1 MKDTIFSQLDFGPI
15 TEFLNDDN
23 ITDISYSNGGNVW
36 LKTLDKGIYMVNRPE
51 INNALM
57 EKLAFQCSNVMGTTF
72 NMAHP
77 FLDAESTELRLN
89 FVHESIATNGIACVI
104 RKTPAKINLTLD
116 VTGKL
121 ENGYHTLSM
130 IMQSIDVCDELSFEK
145 TADET
150 ILFSMNKELPDKIP
164 AEKNLV
170 YKAAKLMKDTFKID
184 GGFKIHL
191 TKNIPAAAGLA
202 GGSSDCA
209 ATLIGINE
217 LCGLGLDIE
226 KLCEIGVKL
235 GADVPFCIRKGTML
249 AEGIGE
255 ILTPLT
261 SLTGIPVL
269 LIKPN
274 ISISTPYVYKH
285 LKLNELD
292 YHPDNK
298 AVISYIKDKN
308 IKKII
313 FYVFSTFFCA
323 IFFAKKAKTPK

>member
-1 MKDTIFSQLDFGPI
+1 MG
-15 TEFLNDDN
+15 N
-23 ITDISYSNGGNVW
+23 ILI
-36 LKTLDKGIYMVNRPE
+36 K
-51 INNALM
+51 
-57 EKLAFQCSNVMGTTF
+57 
-72 NMAHP
+72 
-77 FLDAESTELRLN
+77 
-89 FVHESIATNGIACVI
+89 
-104 RKTPAKINLTLD
+104 KTPAKINLTLD

-150 ILFSMNKELPDKIP
+150 ILFSMNKDLPDKIP

-170 YKAAKLMKDTFKID
+170 YKAAKLMKDIFKID

-226 KLCEIGVKL
+226 KLCKIGVKL

-255 ILTPLT
+255 ILTPLAP
-261 SLTGIPVL
+261 LTGIPVL

-298 AVISYIKDKN
+298 AVISYIKDNN
-308 IKKII
+308 IKKIAASLSNVLETVTIPENPIIAELKHYLTENGAIGSLMSGSGPTTFGI
-313 FYVFSTFFCA
+313 FENMET
-323 IFFAKKAKTPK
+323 AKKAYEKAKADFPDFDVVLCQTM

>member
-1 MKDTIFSQLDFGPI
+1 MG
-15 TEFLNDDN
+15 N
-23 ITDISYSNGGNVW
+23 ILI
-36 LKTLDKGIYMVNRPE
+36 K
-51 INNALM
+51 
-57 EKLAFQCSNVMGTTF
+57 
-72 NMAHP
+72 
-77 FLDAESTELRLN
+77 
-89 FVHESIATNGIACVI
+89 
-104 RKTPAKINLTLD
+104 KTPAKINLTLD

-261 SLTGIPVL
+261 PLTGIPVL

-298 AVISYIKDKN
+298 AVISYIKDNN
-308 IKKII
+308 IKKIAASLSNVLETVTIPENPIIAELKRYLTESGAMGSLMSGSGPTTFGI
-313 FYVFSTFFCA
+313 FENMEN
-323 IFFAKKAKTPK
+323 AKKAYEKAKADYPDFDVVLCRTM

>member
-1 MKDTIFSQLDFGPI
+1 MG
-15 TEFLNDDN
+15 N
-23 ITDISYSNGGNVW
+23 ILI
-36 LKTLDKGIYMVNRPE
+36 K
-51 INNALM
+51 
-57 EKLAFQCSNVMGTTF
+57 
-72 NMAHP
+72 
-77 FLDAESTELRLN
+77 
-89 FVHESIATNGIACVI
+89 
-104 RKTPAKINLTLD
+104 KTPAKINLTLD

-308 IKKII
+308 IKKIAASLSNVLETVTIPENPIIAELKRYLTEIGAIGSLMSGSGPTTFGI
-313 FYVFSTFFCA
+313 FKNMET
-323 IFFAKKAKTPK
+323 AKKAYEKAKADYPDFDVVLCRTM

>member
-1 MKDTIFSQLDFGPI
+1 MENIF
-15 TEFLNDDN
+15 T
-23 ITDISYSNGGNVW
+23 
-36 LKTLDKGIYMVNRPE
+36 KK
-51 INNALM
+51 A
-57 EKLAFQCSNVMGTTF
+57 
-72 NMAHP
+72 
-77 FLDAESTELRLN
+77 
-89 FVHESIATNGIACVI
+89 
-104 RKTPAKINLTLD
+104 PAKINLTLD

-145 TADET
+145 TTDEQIIFT
-150 ILFSMNKELPDKIP
+150 MNKELPDKIP
-164 AEKNLV
+164 SEKNLV
-170 YKAAKLMKDTFKID
+170 SKAAKLMKDTFEIK

-217 LCGLGLDIE
+217 LCEIGLDTE

-235 GADVPFCIRKGTML
+235 GADVPFCIKKGTML

-261 SLTGIPVL
+261 PLQGVPVL
-269 LIKPN
+269 LIKPD

-285 LKLNELD
+285 HSRQQK
-292 YHPDNK
+292 P
-298 AVISYIKDKN
+298 
-308 IKKII
+308 
-313 FYVFSTFFCA
+313 F
-323 IFFAKKAKTPK
+323 

>member
-1 MKDTIFSQLDFGPI
+1 MG
-15 TEFLNDDN
+15 N
-23 ITDISYSNGGNVW
+23 ILI
-36 LKTLDKGIYMVNRPE
+36 K
-51 INNALM
+51 
-57 EKLAFQCSNVMGTTF
+57 
-72 NMAHP
+72 
-77 FLDAESTELRLN
+77 
-89 FVHESIATNGIACVI
+89 
-104 RKTPAKINLTLD
+104 KTPAKINLTLD

-150 ILFSMNKELPDKIP
+150 ILFSMNKDLPDKIP

-255 ILTPLT
+255 ILTPLAP
-261 SLTGIPVL
+261 LTGIPVL

-298 AVISYIKDKN
+298 AVISYIKDNN
-308 IKKII
+308 IKKIAASLSNVLETVTIPENPIIAELKRYLTENGAIGSLMSGSGPTTFGI
-313 FYVFSTFFCA
+313 FENMET
-323 IFFAKKAKTPK
+323 AKKAYEKAKADYPDFDVVLCRTM

>member
-1 MKDTIFSQLDFGPI
+1 MG
-15 TEFLNDDN
+15 N
-23 ITDISYSNGGNVW
+23 ILI
-36 LKTLDKGIYMVNRPE
+36 K
-51 INNALM
+51 
-57 EKLAFQCSNVMGTTF
+57 
-72 NMAHP
+72 
-77 FLDAESTELRLN
+77 
-89 FVHESIATNGIACVI
+89 
-104 RKTPAKINLTLD
+104 KTPAKINLTLD

-145 TADET
+145 AADEE
-150 ILFSMNKELPDKIP
+150 ISFSMNKELPDKIP

-170 YKAAKLMKDTFKID
+170 YKAAKLMKDTFKIED
-184 GGFKIHL
+184 GFKIHL

-217 LCGLGLDIE
+217 LCKLGLDTE

-255 ILTPLT
+255 VLTPLT
-261 SLTGIPVL
+261 PLTGVPVL
-269 LIKPN
+269 LIKPD

-292 YHPDNK
+292 YHPDNR
-298 AVISYIKDKN
+298 AVISYIEDNN
-308 IKKII
+308 IKKIAASLSNVLETVTIPENPIIAELKRYLTENGAIGSLMSGSGPTTFGI
-313 FYVFSTFFCA
+313 FEDIKIAQKAYE
-323 IFFAKKAKTPK
+323 KAKNDYPDFDVVLCRTV

>member
-1 MKDTIFSQLDFGPI
+1 MG
-15 TEFLNDDN
+15 N
-23 ITDISYSNGGNVW
+23 ILI
-36 LKTLDKGIYMVNRPE
+36 K
-51 INNALM
+51 
-57 EKLAFQCSNVMGTTF
+57 
-72 NMAHP
+72 
-77 FLDAESTELRLN
+77 
-89 FVHESIATNGIACVI
+89 
-104 RKTPAKINLTLD
+104 KTPAKINLTLD

-255 ILTPLT
+255 ILTPLAP
-261 SLTGIPVL
+261 LTGIPVL

-298 AVISYIKDKN
+298 AVISYIKDNN
-308 IKKII
+308 IKKIAASLSNVLETVTIPENPIIAELKRYLTESGAIGSLMSGSGPTTFGI
-313 FYVFSTFFCA
+313 FENMET
-323 IFFAKKAKTPK
+323 AKKAYEKAKADYPDFDVVLCQTM

>member
-1 MKDTIFSQLDFGPI
+1 MG
-15 TEFLNDDN
+15 N
-23 ITDISYSNGGNVW
+23 ILI
-36 LKTLDKGIYMVNRPE
+36 K
-51 INNALM
+51 
-57 EKLAFQCSNVMGTTF
+57 
-72 NMAHP
+72 
-77 FLDAESTELRLN
+77 
-89 FVHESIATNGIACVI
+89 
-104 RKTPAKINLTLD
+104 KTPAKINLTLD

-261 SLTGIPVL
+261 PLTGIPVL

-308 IKKII
+308 IKKIAASLSNVLETVTIPENPIIAELKRYLTEIGAIGSRMSGSGPTTFGI
-313 FYVFSTFFCA
+313 FKNMET
-323 IFFAKKAKTPK
+323 AKKAYEKAKADYPDFDVVLCRTM

>member
-1 MKDTIFSQLDFGPI
+1 MG
-15 TEFLNDDN
+15 N
-23 ITDISYSNGGNVW
+23 ILI
-36 LKTLDKGIYMVNRPE
+36 K
-51 INNALM
+51 
-57 EKLAFQCSNVMGTTF
+57 
-72 NMAHP
+72 
-77 FLDAESTELRLN
+77 
-89 FVHESIATNGIACVI
+89 
-104 RKTPAKINLTLD
+104 KTPAKINLTLD

-150 ILFSMNKELPDKIP
+150 ILFSMNKGLPDKIP

-191 TKNIPAAAGLA
+191 TKNIPATAGLA

-255 ILTPLT
+255 ILTPLAP
-261 SLTGIPVL
+261 LTGIPVL

-298 AVISYIKDKN
+298 AVISYIKDNN
-308 IKKII
+308 IKKIAASLSNVLETVTIPENPIIAELKRYLTESGAIGSLMSGSGPTTFGI
-313 FYVFSTFFCA
+313 FENMET
-323 IFFAKKAKTPK
+323 AKKAYEKAKADYPDFDVVLCQTM

>member
-1 MKDTIFSQLDFGPI
+1 MG
-15 TEFLNDDN
+15 N
-23 ITDISYSNGGNVW
+23 ILI
-36 LKTLDKGIYMVNRPE
+36 K
-51 INNALM
+51 
-57 EKLAFQCSNVMGTTF
+57 
-72 NMAHP
+72 
-77 FLDAESTELRLN
+77 
-89 FVHESIATNGIACVI
+89 
-104 RKTPAKINLTLD
+104 KTPAKINLTLD

-170 YKAAKLMKDTFKID
+170 YRAAKLMKDTFKID

-261 SLTGIPVL
+261 PLTGIPVL

-308 IKKII
+308 IKKIAASLSNVLETVTIPENPIIAELKRYLTEIGAIGSLMSGSGPTTFGI
-313 FYVFSTFFCA
+313 FKNMET
-323 IFFAKKAKTPK
+323 AKKAYEKAKADYPDFDVVLCRTM

>member
-1 MKDTIFSQLDFGPI
+1 MG
-15 TEFLNDDN
+15 N
-23 ITDISYSNGGNVW
+23 ILI
-36 LKTLDKGIYMVNRPE
+36 K
-51 INNALM
+51 
-57 EKLAFQCSNVMGTTF
+57 
-72 NMAHP
+72 
-77 FLDAESTELRLN
+77 
-89 FVHESIATNGIACVI
+89 
-104 RKTPAKINLTLD
+104 KTPAKINLTLD

-191 TKNIPAAAGLA
+191 TKNIPAAAVLA

-308 IKKII
+308 IKKIAASLSNVLETVTIPENPIIAELKRYLTEIGAIGSLMSGSGPTTFGI
-313 FYVFSTFFCA
+313 FKNMET
-323 IFFAKKAKTPK
+323 AKKAYEKAKADYPDFDVVLCRTM

>member
-1 MKDTIFSQLDFGPI
+1 MG
-15 TEFLNDDN
+15 N
-23 ITDISYSNGGNVW
+23 ILI
-36 LKTLDKGIYMVNRPE
+36 K
-51 INNALM
+51 
-57 EKLAFQCSNVMGTTF
+57 
-72 NMAHP
+72 
-77 FLDAESTELRLN
+77 
-89 FVHESIATNGIACVI
+89 
-104 RKTPAKINLTLD
+104 KTPAKINLTLD

-121 ENGYHTLSM
+121 ESGYHTLSM

-150 ILFSMNKELPDKIP
+150 ILFSMNKDLPDKIP

-261 SLTGIPVL
+261 PLTGIPVL

-285 LKLNELD
+285 LKLNKLD

-298 AVISYIKDKN
+298 AVISYIKDNN
-308 IKKII
+308 IKKIAASLSNVLETVTIPENPIIAELKRYLTESGAIGSLMSGSGPTTFGI
-313 FYVFSTFFCA
+313 FENMET
-323 IFFAKKAKTPK
+323 AKKAYEKAKADYPDFDVVLCQTM

>member
-1 MKDTIFSQLDFGPI
+1 MG
-15 TEFLNDDN
+15 N
-23 ITDISYSNGGNVW
+23 ILI
-36 LKTLDKGIYMVNRPE
+36 K
-51 INNALM
+51 
-57 EKLAFQCSNVMGTTF
+57 
-72 NMAHP
+72 
-77 FLDAESTELRLN
+77 
-89 FVHESIATNGIACVI
+89 
-104 RKTPAKINLTLD
+104 KTPAKINLTLD

-150 ILFSMNKELPDKIP
+150 ILFSMNKDLPDKIP

-202 GGSSDCA
+202 GGRRQGMIA
-209 ATLIGINE
+209 VLINE

-255 ILTPLT
+255 ILTPLAP
-261 SLTGIPVL
+261 LTGIPVL

-298 AVISYIKDKN
+298 AVISYIKDNN
-308 IKKII
+308 IKKIAASLSNVLETVTIPENPIIAELKHYLTENGAIGSLMSGSGPTTFGI
-313 FYVFSTFFCA
+313 FENMET
-323 IFFAKKAKTPK
+323 AKKAYEKAKADFPDFDVVLCQTM

>member
-1 MKDTIFSQLDFGPI
+1 MG
-15 TEFLNDDN
+15 N
-23 ITDISYSNGGNVW
+23 ILI
-36 LKTLDKGIYMVNRPE
+36 K
-51 INNALM
+51 
-57 EKLAFQCSNVMGTTF
+57 
-72 NMAHP
+72 
-77 FLDAESTELRLN
+77 
-89 FVHESIATNGIACVI
+89 
-104 RKTPAKINLTLD
+104 KTPAKINLTLD

-150 ILFSMNKELPDKIP
+150 ILFSMNKDLPDKIP

-255 ILTPLT
+255 ILTPLAP
-261 SLTGIPVL
+261 LTGIPVL

-298 AVISYIKDKN
+298 AVISYIKDNN
-308 IKKII
+308 IKKIAASLSNVLETVTIPENSIIAELKHYLTENGAIGSLMSGSGPTTFGI
-313 FYVFSTFFCA
+313 FENMET
-323 IFFAKKAKTPK
+323 AKKAYEKAKADFPDFDVVLCQTM

>member
-1 MKDTIFSQLDFGPI
+1 MENIF
-15 TEFLNDDN
+15 T
-23 ITDISYSNGGNVW
+23 
-36 LKTLDKGIYMVNRPE
+36 KK
-51 INNALM
+51 A
-57 EKLAFQCSNVMGTTF
+57 
-72 NMAHP
+72 
-77 FLDAESTELRLN
+77 
-89 FVHESIATNGIACVI
+89 
-104 RKTPAKINLTLD
+104 PAKINLTLD

-145 TADET
+145 TTDEQIIFT
-150 ILFSMNKELPDKIP
+150 MNKELPDKIP
-164 AEKNLV
+164 SEKNLV
-170 YKAAKLMKDTFKID
+170 YKAAKLMKDTFEIK

-217 LCGLGLDIE
+217 LCEIGLDTE

-235 GADVPFCIRKGTML
+235 GADVPFCIKKGTML

-261 SLTGIPVL
+261 PLQGVPVL
-269 LIKPN
+269 LIKPD

-285 LKLNELD
+285 LNLEELD

-298 AVISYIKDKN
+298 AMISYIDKKSVKDIAASVTIPENPVIDELKHYLLEN
-308 IKKII
+308 GAIGSLMSGSGPTTFGI
-313 FYVFSTFFCA
+313 FEDMET
-323 IFFAKKAKTPK
+323 AKKAYDKAKIDYPGFDVVLCRTM

>member
-1 MKDTIFSQLDFGPI
+1 MG
-15 TEFLNDDN
+15 N
-23 ITDISYSNGGNVW
+23 ILI
-36 LKTLDKGIYMVNRPE
+36 K
-51 INNALM
+51 
-57 EKLAFQCSNVMGTTF
+57 
-72 NMAHP
+72 
-77 FLDAESTELRLN
+77 
-89 FVHESIATNGIACVI
+89 
-104 RKTPAKINLTLD
+104 KTPAKINLTLD

-150 ILFSMNKELPDKIP
+150 ILFSMNKDLPDKIP

-249 AEGIGE
+249 AEGFGE
-255 ILTPLT
+255 ILTPLAP
-261 SLTGIPVL
+261 LTGIPVL

-298 AVISYIKDKN
+298 AVISYIKDNN
-308 IKKII
+308 IKKIAASLSNVLETVTIPENPIIAELKHYLTENGAIGSLMSGSGPTTFGI
-313 FYVFSTFFCA
+313 FENMET
-323 IFFAKKAKTPK
+323 AKKAYEKAKADFPDFDVVLCQTM

>member
-1 MKDTIFSQLDFGPI
+1 MG
-15 TEFLNDDN
+15 N
-23 ITDISYSNGGNVW
+23 ILI
-36 LKTLDKGIYMVNRPE
+36 K
-51 INNALM
+51 
-57 EKLAFQCSNVMGTTF
+57 
-72 NMAHP
+72 
-77 FLDAESTELRLN
+77 
-89 FVHESIATNGIACVI
+89 
-104 RKTPAKINLTLD
+104 KTPAKINLTLD

-150 ILFSMNKELPDKIP
+150 ILFSMNKDLPDKIP

-235 GADVPFCIRKGTML
+235 GGDVPFCIRKGTML

-255 ILTPLT
+255 ILTPLAP
-261 SLTGIPVL
+261 LTGIPVL

-298 AVISYIKDKN
+298 AVISYIKDNN
-308 IKKII
+308 IKKIAASLSNVLETVTIPENPIIAELKHYLTENGAIGSLMSGSGPTTFGI
-313 FYVFSTFFCA
+313 FENMET
-323 IFFAKKAKTPK
+323 AKKAYEKAKADFPDFDVVLCQTM

>member
-1 MKDTIFSQLDFGPI
+1 MG
-15 TEFLNDDN
+15 N
-23 ITDISYSNGGNVW
+23 ILI
-36 LKTLDKGIYMVNRPE
+36 K
-51 INNALM
+51 
-57 EKLAFQCSNVMGTTF
+57 
-72 NMAHP
+72 
-77 FLDAESTELRLN
+77 
-89 FVHESIATNGIACVI
+89 
-104 RKTPAKINLTLD
+104 KTPAKINLTLD

-121 ENGYHTLSM
+121 ENGYHTLYM

-150 ILFSMNKELPDKIP
+150 ILFSMNKDLPDKIP

-170 YKAAKLMKDTFKID
+170 YKAAKLMKNTFKID

-261 SLTGIPVL
+261 PLTGIPVL

-285 LKLNELD
+285 LKLNKLD

-298 AVISYIKDKN
+298 AVISYIKDNN
-308 IKKII
+308 IKKIAASLSNVLETVTIPENPIIAELKRYLTESGAIGSLMSGSGPTTFGI
-313 FYVFSTFFCA
+313 FKNMET
-323 IFFAKKAKTPK
+323 AKKAYEKAKADYPDFDVVLCQTM

>member
-1 MKDTIFSQLDFGPI
+1 MG
-15 TEFLNDDN
+15 N
-23 ITDISYSNGGNVW
+23 ILI
-36 LKTLDKGIYMVNRPE
+36 K
-51 INNALM
+51 
-57 EKLAFQCSNVMGTTF
+57 
-72 NMAHP
+72 
-77 FLDAESTELRLN
+77 
-89 FVHESIATNGIACVI
+89 
-104 RKTPAKINLTLD
+104 KTPAKINLTLD

-170 YKAAKLMKDTFKID
+170 YKAAKLMKNTFKID

-226 KLCEIGVKL
+226 KLCDIGVKL

-261 SLTGIPVL
+261 PLTGIPVL

-308 IKKII
+308 IKKIAASLSNVLETVTIPENPIIAELKRYLTEIGAIGSLMSGSGPTTFGI
-313 FYVFSTFFCA
+313 FKNMET
-323 IFFAKKAKTPK
+323 AKKAYEKAKADYPDFDVVLCRTM

>member
-1 MKDTIFSQLDFGPI
+1 MG
-15 TEFLNDDN
+15 N
-23 ITDISYSNGGNVW
+23 ILI
-36 LKTLDKGIYMVNRPE
+36 K
-51 INNALM
+51 
-57 EKLAFQCSNVMGTTF
+57 
-72 NMAHP
+72 
-77 FLDAESTELRLN
+77 
-89 FVHESIATNGIACVI
+89 
-104 RKTPAKINLTLD
+104 KTPAKINLTLD

-130 IMQSIDVCDELSFEK
+130 IMQSIDICDELSFEK

-261 SLTGIPVL
+261 PLTGIPVL

-308 IKKII
+308 IKKIAASLSNVLETVTIPENPIIAELKRYLTEIGAIGSLMSGSGPTTFGI
-313 FYVFSTFFCA
+313 FKNMET
-323 IFFAKKAKTPK
+323 AKKAYEKAKVDYPDFDVVLCRTM

>member
-1 MKDTIFSQLDFGPI
+1 MG
-15 TEFLNDDN
+15 N
-23 ITDISYSNGGNVW
+23 ILI
-36 LKTLDKGIYMVNRPE
+36 K
-51 INNALM
+51 
-57 EKLAFQCSNVMGTTF
+57 
-72 NMAHP
+72 
-77 FLDAESTELRLN
+77 
-89 FVHESIATNGIACVI
+89 
-104 RKTPAKINLTLD
+104 KTPAKINLTLD

-150 ILFSMNKELPDKIP
+150 ILFSMNKDLPDKIP

-255 ILTPLT
+255 ILTPLAP
-261 SLTGIPVL
+261 LTGIPVL

-298 AVISYIKDKN
+298 AVISYIKDNN
-308 IKKII
+308 IKKIAASLSNVLETVTIPENPIIAELKHYLTENGAIGSLMSGSGPTTFGI
-313 FYVFSTFFCA
+313 FENMET
-323 IFFAKKAKTPK
+323 AKKAYEKAKAAFHDFDVVLCQTM

>member
-1 MKDTIFSQLDFGPI
+1 MG
-15 TEFLNDDN
+15 N
-23 ITDISYSNGGNVW
+23 ILI
-36 LKTLDKGIYMVNRPE
+36 K
-51 INNALM
+51 
-57 EKLAFQCSNVMGTTF
+57 
-72 NMAHP
+72 
-77 FLDAESTELRLN
+77 
-89 FVHESIATNGIACVI
+89 
-104 RKTPAKINLTLD
+104 KTPAKINLTLD

-261 SLTGIPVL
+261 PLTGIPVL

-308 IKKII
+308 IKNIAASLSNVLETVTIPENPII
-313 FYVFSTFFCA
+313 AELKRYLTEIGAIGSLMSGSGPTTFG
-323 IFFAKKAKTPK
+323 IFKNMETAKKAYEKAKADYPDFDVVLCRTM

>member
-1 MKDTIFSQLDFGPI
+1 MG
-15 TEFLNDDN
+15 N
-23 ITDISYSNGGNVW
+23 ILI
-36 LKTLDKGIYMVNRPE
+36 K
-51 INNALM
+51 
-57 EKLAFQCSNVMGTTF
+57 
-72 NMAHP
+72 
-77 FLDAESTELRLN
+77 
-89 FVHESIATNGIACVI
+89 
-104 RKTPAKINLTLD
+104 KTPAKINLTLD

-150 ILFSMNKELPDKIP
+150 ILFSMNKDLPDKIP

-235 GADVPFCIRKGTML
+235 GSDVPFCIRKGTML

-261 SLTGIPVL
+261 PLTGIPVL

-285 LKLNELD
+285 LKLNKLD

-298 AVISYIKDKN
+298 AVISYIKDNN
-308 IKKII
+308 IKKIAASLSNVLETVTIPENPIIAELKRYLTESGAIGSLMSGSGPTTFGI
-313 FYVFSTFFCA
+313 FENMET
-323 IFFAKKAKTPK
+323 AKKAYEKAKADYPDFDVVLCQTM

>member
-1 MKDTIFSQLDFGPI
+1 MG
-15 TEFLNDDN
+15 N
-23 ITDISYSNGGNVW
+23 ILI
-36 LKTLDKGIYMVNRPE
+36 K
-51 INNALM
+51 
-57 EKLAFQCSNVMGTTF
+57 
-72 NMAHP
+72 
-77 FLDAESTELRLN
+77 
-89 FVHESIATNGIACVI
+89 
-104 RKTPAKINLTLD
+104 KTPAKINLTLD

-261 SLTGIPVL
+261 PLTGIPIL

-308 IKKII
+308 IKKIAASLSNVLETVTIPENPIIAELKRYLTEIGAIGSLMSGSGPTTFGI
-313 FYVFSTFFCA
+313 FKNMET
-323 IFFAKKAKTPK
+323 AKKAYEKAKADYPDFDVVLCRTM

>member
-1 MKDTIFSQLDFGPI
+1 MG
-15 TEFLNDDN
+15 N
-23 ITDISYSNGGNVW
+23 ILI
-36 LKTLDKGIYMVNRPE
+36 K
-51 INNALM
+51 
-57 EKLAFQCSNVMGTTF
+57 
-72 NMAHP
+72 
-77 FLDAESTELRLN
+77 
-89 FVHESIATNGIACVI
+89 
-104 RKTPAKINLTLD
+104 KTPAKINLTLD

-150 ILFSMNKELPDKIP
+150 ILFSMNKDLPDKIP

-255 ILTPLT
+255 ILTPLAP
-261 SLTGIPVL
+261 LTGIPVL

-298 AVISYIKDKN
+298 AVISYIKDNN
-308 IKKII
+308 IKKIAASLSNVLETVTIPENPIIAELKRYLTESGAIGSLMSGSGPTTFGI
-313 FYVFSTFFCA
+313 FENMET
-323 IFFAKKAKTPK
+323 AKKAYEKAKADFPDFDVVLCQTM

>member
-1 MKDTIFSQLDFGPI
+1 MG
-15 TEFLNDDN
+15 N
-23 ITDISYSNGGNVW
+23 ILI
-36 LKTLDKGIYMVNRPE
+36 K
-51 INNALM
+51 
-57 EKLAFQCSNVMGTTF
+57 
-72 NMAHP
+72 
-77 FLDAESTELRLN
+77 
-89 FVHESIATNGIACVI
+89 
-104 RKTPAKINLTLD
+104 KTPAKINLTLD

-170 YKAAKLMKDTFKID
+170 YKAAKLMKDTFKI
-184 GGFKIHL
+184 GFKIHL

-261 SLTGIPVL
+261 PLTGIPVL

-308 IKKII
+308 IKKIAASLSNVLETVTIPENPIIAELKRYLTEIGAIGSLMSGSGPTTFGI
-313 FYVFSTFFCA
+313 FKNMET
-323 IFFAKKAKTPK
+323 AKKAYEKAKADYPDFDVVLCRTM

>member
-1 MKDTIFSQLDFGPI
+1 MG
-15 TEFLNDDN
+15 N
-23 ITDISYSNGGNVW
+23 ILI
-36 LKTLDKGIYMVNRPE
+36 K
-51 INNALM
+51 
-57 EKLAFQCSNVMGTTF
+57 
-72 NMAHP
+72 
-77 FLDAESTELRLN
+77 
-89 FVHESIATNGIACVI
+89 
-104 RKTPAKINLTLD
+104 KTPAKINLTLD

-170 YKAAKLMKDTFKID
+170 YKAAKLMKNTFKID
-184 GGFKIHL
+184 GGFKIPL

-261 SLTGIPVL
+261 PLTGIPVL

-308 IKKII
+308 IKKIAASLSNVLETVTIPENPIIAELKRYLTEIGAIGSLMSGSGPTTFGI
-313 FYVFSTFFCA
+313 FKNMET
-323 IFFAKKAKTPK
+323 AKKAYEKAKADYPDFDVVLCRTM

>member
-1 MKDTIFSQLDFGPI
+1 MG
-15 TEFLNDDN
+15 N
-23 ITDISYSNGGNVW
+23 ILI
-36 LKTLDKGIYMVNRPE
+36 K
-51 INNALM
+51 
-57 EKLAFQCSNVMGTTF
+57 
-72 NMAHP
+72 
-77 FLDAESTELRLN
+77 
-89 FVHESIATNGIACVI
+89 
-104 RKTPAKINLTLD
+104 KTPAKINLTLD

-150 ILFSMNKELPDKIP
+150 ILFSMNKGLPDKIP

-255 ILTPLT
+255 ILTPLAP
-261 SLTGIPVL
+261 LTGIPVL

-298 AVISYIKDKN
+298 AVISYIKDNN
-308 IKKII
+308 IKKIAASLSNVLETVTIPENPIIAELKHYLTENGAIGSLMSGSGPTTFGI
-313 FYVFSTFFCA
+313 FENMET
-323 IFFAKKAKTPK
+323 AKKAYEKAKADFPDFDVVLCQTM

>member
-1 MKDTIFSQLDFGPI
+1 MG
-15 TEFLNDDN
+15 N
-23 ITDISYSNGGNVW
+23 ILI
-36 LKTLDKGIYMVNRPE
+36 K
-51 INNALM
+51 
-57 EKLAFQCSNVMGTTF
+57 
-72 NMAHP
+72 
-77 FLDAESTELRLN
+77 
-89 FVHESIATNGIACVI
+89 
-104 RKTPAKINLTLD
+104 KTPAKINLTLD

-150 ILFSMNKELPDKIP
+150 ILFSMNKDLPDKIP

-261 SLTGIPVL
+261 PLTGIPVL

-308 IKKII
+308 IKKIAASLSNVLETVTIPENPIIAELKRYLTEIGAIGSLMSGSGPTTFGI
-313 FYVFSTFFCA
+313 FKNMET
-323 IFFAKKAKTPK
+323 AKKAYEKAKADYPDFDVVLCQTM

>member
-1 MKDTIFSQLDFGPI
+1 MG
-15 TEFLNDDN
+15 N
-23 ITDISYSNGGNVW
+23 ILI
-36 LKTLDKGIYMVNRPE
+36 K
-51 INNALM
+51 
-57 EKLAFQCSNVMGTTF
+57 
-72 NMAHP
+72 
-77 FLDAESTELRLN
+77 
-89 FVHESIATNGIACVI
+89 
-104 RKTPAKINLTLD
+104 KTPAKINLTLD

-191 TKNIPAAAGLA
+191 TKNIPAASGLA

-261 SLTGIPVL
+261 PLTGIPVL

-308 IKKII
+308 IKKIAASLSNVLETVTIPENPIIAELKRYLTEIGAIGSLMSGSGPTTFGI
-313 FYVFSTFFCA
+313 FKNMET
-323 IFFAKKAKTPK
+323 AKKAYEKAKADYPDFDVVLCRTM

>member
-1 MKDTIFSQLDFGPI
+1 MG
-15 TEFLNDDN
+15 N
-23 ITDISYSNGGNVW
+23 ILI
-36 LKTLDKGIYMVNRPE
+36 K
-51 INNALM
+51 
-57 EKLAFQCSNVMGTTF
+57 
-72 NMAHP
+72 
-77 FLDAESTELRLN
+77 
-89 FVHESIATNGIACVI
+89 
-104 RKTPAKINLTLD
+104 KTPAKINLTLD

-150 ILFSMNKELPDKIP
+150 ILFSMNKDLPDKIP

-261 SLTGIPVL
+261 PLTGIPVL

-285 LKLNELD
+285 LKLNKLD

-298 AVISYIKDKN
+298 AVISYIKDNN
-308 IKKII
+308 IKKIAASLSNVLETVTIPENPIIAELKRYLTESGAIGSLMSGSGPTTFGI
-313 FYVFSTFFCA
+313 FENMET
-323 IFFAKKAKTPK
+323 AKKAYEKAKNDYPDFDVVLCRTV

>member
-1 MKDTIFSQLDFGPI
+1 MG
-15 TEFLNDDN
+15 N
-23 ITDISYSNGGNVW
+23 ILI
-36 LKTLDKGIYMVNRPE
+36 K
-51 INNALM
+51 
-57 EKLAFQCSNVMGTTF
+57 
-72 NMAHP
+72 
-77 FLDAESTELRLN
+77 
-89 FVHESIATNGIACVI
+89 
-104 RKTPAKINLTLD
+104 KTPAKINLTLD

-121 ENGYHTLSM
+121 ENDYHTLSM

-150 ILFSMNKELPDKIP
+150 ILFSMNKDLPDKIP

-255 ILTPLT
+255 ILTPLAP
-261 SLTGIPVL
+261 LTGIPVL

-298 AVISYIKDKN
+298 AVISYIKDNN
-308 IKKII
+308 IKKIAASLSNVLETVTIPENPIIAELKHYLTENGAIGSLMSGSGPTTFGI
-313 FYVFSTFFCA
+313 FENMET
-323 IFFAKKAKTPK
+323 AKKAYEKAKADFPDFDVVLCQTM

>member
-1 MKDTIFSQLDFGPI
+1 MG
-15 TEFLNDDN
+15 N
-23 ITDISYSNGGNVW
+23 ILI
-36 LKTLDKGIYMVNRPE
+36 K
-51 INNALM
+51 
-57 EKLAFQCSNVMGTTF
+57 
-72 NMAHP
+72 
-77 FLDAESTELRLN
+77 
-89 FVHESIATNGIACVI
+89 
-104 RKTPAKINLTLD
+104 KTPAKINLTLD

-130 IMQSIDVCDELSFEK
+130 IMQSIDVCDELYFEK

-261 SLTGIPVL
+261 PLTGIPVL

-285 LKLNELD
+285 LKLNKLD

-298 AVISYIKDKN
+298 AVISYIKDNN
-308 IKKII
+308 IKKIAASLSNVLETVTIPENPIIAELKRYLTESGAIGSLMSGSGPTTFGI
-313 FYVFSTFFCA
+313 FENMET
-323 IFFAKKAKTPK
+323 AKKAYEKAKADYPDFDVVLCRTM

>member
-1 MKDTIFSQLDFGPI
+1 MG
-15 TEFLNDDN
+15 N
-23 ITDISYSNGGNVW
+23 ILI
-36 LKTLDKGIYMVNRPE
+36 K
-51 INNALM
+51 
-57 EKLAFQCSNVMGTTF
+57 
-72 NMAHP
+72 
-77 FLDAESTELRLN
+77 
-89 FVHESIATNGIACVI
+89 
-104 RKTPAKINLTLD
+104 KTPAKINLTLD

-261 SLTGIPVL
+261 PLTGIPVL

-308 IKKII
+308 IKKIAASLSNVLETVTIPENPIIAELKRYLTEIGAIGSLMSGSGPTTFGI
-313 FYVFSTFFCA
+313 FKNMET
-323 IFFAKKAKTPK
+323 AKKAYEKAKADYPDFDVVLCRTM

>member
-1 MKDTIFSQLDFGPI
+1 MG
-15 TEFLNDDN
+15 N
-23 ITDISYSNGGNVW
+23 ILI
-36 LKTLDKGIYMVNRPE
+36 K
-51 INNALM
+51 
-57 EKLAFQCSNVMGTTF
+57 
-72 NMAHP
+72 
-77 FLDAESTELRLN
+77 
-89 FVHESIATNGIACVI
+89 
-104 RKTPAKINLTLD
+104 KTPAKINLTLD

-150 ILFSMNKELPDKIP
+150 LLFSMNKELPDKIP

-170 YKAAKLMKDTFKID
+170 YKAAKLMKNTFKID

-261 SLTGIPVL
+261 PLTGIPVL

-308 IKKII
+308 IKKIAASLSNVLETVTIPENPIIAELKRYLTEIGAIGSLMSGSGPTTFGI
-313 FYVFSTFFCA
+313 FKNMET
-323 IFFAKKAKTPK
+323 AKKAYEKAKADYPDFDVVLCRTM